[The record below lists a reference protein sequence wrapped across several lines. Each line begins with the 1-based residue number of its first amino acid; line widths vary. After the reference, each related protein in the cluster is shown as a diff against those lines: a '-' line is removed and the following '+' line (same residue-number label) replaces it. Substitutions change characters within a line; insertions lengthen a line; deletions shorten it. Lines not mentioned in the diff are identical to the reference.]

1 MEKEILLRRLHD
13 EKRGTVILEPQS
25 TYNLGIVGYD
35 EDSNRL
41 IYNYSLLVD
50 ALKDSYLEDNPT
62 SCIEEAET
70 CAIDWLE
77 YNTLRSAPYTK
88 GFPVIKGVHDD

>member
-1 MEKEILLRRLHD
+1 MTDMEKEILLRRLHD

-88 GFPVIKGVHDD
+88 GSQ